1 MAGLRRI
8 CRHLIWIA
16 FQTSFKCGLGLIRN
30 YYSHLALPCLSML
43 IIYVV
48 TDRKLWLVVQRQSPQ
63 VQYQQAMVLVLNN
76 VQKSGFVEHYDTT
89 VKFTFD
95 LLDLESSLHH
105 CNLEICVKLCHK
117 ELWSPLTTKFSSVH
131 PWVQMD
137 IYDKSEEITSRHS
150 WYHVHKKV
158 RTDRWTTHN
167 ASDHGRLPA
176 QVHKNCISCCF
187 FCCPDILKSIWKCQK
202 MHISLNEATDT
213 PLFN

>member
-137 IYDKSEEITSRHS
+137 IYDKSEEITS
-150 WYHVHKKV
+150 
-158 RTDRWTTHN
+158 
-167 ASDHGRLPA
+167 G
-176 QVHKNCISCCF
+176 I
-187 FCCPDILKSIWKCQK
+187 PDITFTRRYGWTDGQPIMPQTMGVCQRKCIKIAFHVVFFAVQ
-202 MHISLNEATDT
+202 T
-213 PLFN
+213 F